1 MFQRILVPLDG
12 SKRAEQAIPVAAK
25 IARASH
31 GSIVLLRAITALI
44 NFAGYSMES
53 SIMAEDVI
61 EADTVKA
68 KNYLTR
74 IASSADLTGIPT
86 TIEVPLGDAAATILP
101 AANTQKAD
109 LIVMCSHGDTGF
121 KRWILGSVAQKIA
134 RHSTI
139 PVLILHEHAGVP
151 TALHPDGARPIQV
164 MVSLDGSP
172 LAEHV
177 LLPAAYLSAALSAP
191 SHGALHLVQVLR
203 FHEIEAYSENKTI
216 AEVREQVIEDT
227 KTYLLSIEQRLLEG
241 ETANLQLAVTSSI
254 ILERDVAET
263 LISIAENGEE
273 EGQTEGQAE
282 GQTEGFTGCDILAM
296 ATHGR
301 GGPQRWVMGSVT
313 ERVLSSTRLPMLIVR
328 PHMVTEKQAK
338 AATPASKGEQ
348 TVTELEAQSW
358 VGLF

>member
-25 IARASH
+25 IAREAG
-31 GSIVLLRAITALI
+31 GSLVLLRAITALT
-44 NFAGYSMES
+44 NFTGYSMES

-61 EADTVKA
+61 TQNTVKA
-68 KNYLTR
+68 REYLAS
-74 IASSADLTGIPT
+74 IAKSAALAGIPT
-86 TIEVPLGDAAATILP
+86 TVEVPLGDAASAILP
-101 AANTQKAD
+101 TASTLNVD
-109 LIVMCSHGDTGF
+109 MIVMCSHGDTGF

-151 TALHPDGARPIQV
+151 SALHPAGKRPVQI

-172 LAEHV
+172 LAENV

-203 FHEIEAYSENKTI
+203 FHEIEVYSQNQPIVQVKEQLIADTRAYLMSVEK
-216 AEVREQVIEDT
+216 
-227 KTYLLSIEQRLLEG
+227 RLLEDE
-241 ETANLQLAVTSSI
+241 ETAKLHLNITSSI

-263 LISIAENGEE
+263 LIGVAEAGEDDE
-273 EGQTEGQAE
+273 QADS
-282 GQTEGFTGCDILAM
+282 FTGCDILAM
-296 ATHGR
+296 ATHGC
-301 GGPQRWVMGSVT
+301 GGPQRWLVGSIT

-328 PHMVTEKQAK
+328 PQPAVSEQQEQAPQK
-338 AATPASKGEQ
+338 SQAVVEIDAT
-348 TVTELEAQSW
+348 SW
-358 VGLF
+358 VGLL